1 MLIIF
6 RSMKTG
12 RKRDKCFI
20 QWLAECKKAFN
31 FQISQSQLKENIV
44 AGVKRAKTSAITPW
58 TDKRYAVVNPIKRDK
73 SKPKKIWKSLATL
86 TRKSHLRTK
95 FGTNSW
101 VKETVP
107 RNFQWAN
114 ISLWLHEMAFC
125 KREICRRRTVNE
137 RFGWKDTVATY
148 GG

>member
-1 MLIIF
+1 MLISF
-6 RSMKTG
+6 RPMKTG
-12 RKRDKCFI
+12 RKLDKCFI

-31 FQISQSQLKENIV
+31 FQISQSQLKENIA

-58 TDKRYAVVNPIKRDK
+58 TDKRCAIVNPNKRDK
-73 SKPKKIWKSLATL
+73 SKPKKIWKSLANL

-95 FGTNSW
+95 FGANSW

-107 RNFQWAN
+107 RNFQWAK
-114 ISLWLHEMAFC
+114 ISLWLRETAFC
-125 KREICRRRTVNE
+125 EWEICRRRTVNE
-137 RFGWKDTVATY
+137 RFGWKDTFATH